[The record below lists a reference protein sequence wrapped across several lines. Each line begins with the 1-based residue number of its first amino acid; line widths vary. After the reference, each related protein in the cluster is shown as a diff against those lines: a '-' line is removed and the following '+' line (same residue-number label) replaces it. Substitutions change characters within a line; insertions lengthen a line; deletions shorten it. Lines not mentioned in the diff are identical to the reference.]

1 MIYTSGSTGKPKGVM
16 ISHENVFN
24 QLEGQEDI
32 APGGI
37 EKMLLTCSI
46 SFDVSVLTVFWTL
59 YQGATLVIPGQ
70 DEEKDI
76 TQLSHTIRQHQVTH
90 ILTLPSLLTL
100 ILDQAEISR
109 LSSLRLINVSG
120 EVCPSSLAKKHQ
132 QLLPNC
138 QLYNLYGPTEATV
151 NCTFFKFPDS
161 FSEKKVPIGIPIK
174 NYEIFILNKQK
185 KEVSGSEIGE
195 IYIGGSKDVVGKG
208 YWNRPELSAERF
220 IENPFKNIRAGEILY
235 KTGDLARWQEGQ
247 NIEFLGRSDFQIK
260 FNGFRIELGE
270 IENAISQH
278 KDIKENVVLLRN
290 QEDSSHQKLV
300 AYATTT
306 KNKRINTSRLRSFLG
321 KKLPEYM
328 IPATFVFL
336 DKMPLTPNGKLDRK
350 ALPEPPG
357 DRPELAQTYQA
368 PLNELEEKLTRH
380 WEELIRI
387 SPIGRSD
394 KFFELGGNSI
404 QAALFIGQLQKELDT
419 SIFVTT
425 LFDYPTIASYAAM
438 LEKEYPRQISKTLQ
452 RKNTAHLKENSTLN
466 EDQINRFQQYI
477 PTLSHLEKCRQKNKR
492 AIFILAPPRSGTSLL
507 SLMLAGHPSL
517 IAFNELKL
525 MGFNTLRERN
535 KAYSGKI
542 QPLAGRCHSRS
553 YGTEKM

>member
-1 MIYTSGSTGKPKGVM
+1 
-16 ISHENVFN
+16 
-24 QLEGQEDI
+24 
-32 APGGI
+32 
-37 EKMLLTCSI
+37 
-46 SFDVSVLTVFWTL
+46 
-59 YQGATLVIPGQ
+59 
-70 DEEKDI
+70 
-76 TQLSHTIRQHQVTH
+76 
-90 ILTLPSLLTL
+90 
-100 ILDQAEISR
+100 
-109 LSSLRLINVSG
+109 
-120 EVCPSSLAKKHQ
+120 
-132 QLLPNC
+132 
-138 QLYNLYGPTEATV
+138 
-151 NCTFFKFPDS
+151 
-161 FSEKKVPIGIPIK
+161 
-174 NYEIFILNKQK
+174 
-185 KEVSGSEIGE
+185 
-195 IYIGGSKDVVGKG
+195 
-208 YWNRPELSAERF
+208 
-220 IENPFKNIRAGEILY
+220 
-235 KTGDLARWQEGQ
+235 
-247 NIEFLGRSDFQIK
+247 
-260 FNGFRIELGE
+260 
-270 IENAISQH
+270 
-278 KDIKENVVLLRN
+278 VVLLRN